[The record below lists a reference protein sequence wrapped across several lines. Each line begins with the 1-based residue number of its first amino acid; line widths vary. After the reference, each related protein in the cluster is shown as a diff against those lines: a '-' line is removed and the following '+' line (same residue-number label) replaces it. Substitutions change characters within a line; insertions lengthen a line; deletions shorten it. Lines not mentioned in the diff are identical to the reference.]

1 MGILQFGF
9 KNVYEHDKAVGF
21 QVKVKNTFW
30 YMGFYASLL
39 ESFVVTVD
47 GETFPRDKVKCTIGT
62 KTFSQNEFNG
72 SREFLEFTEPV
83 TLTVS
88 KPGGLKPGMHNVE
101 VNNVIRMYYSP
112 NPEDIG
118 LASSYS
124 AKIAIV

>member
-9 KNVYEHDKAVGF
+9 KNVYEDHKAVGF
-21 QVKVKNTFW
+21 QVKVRNTFW

-39 ESFVVTVD
+39 ESFDVTVD
-47 GETFPRDKVKCTIGT
+47 GETFPRDKVKCTIRT
-62 KTFSQNEFNG
+62 KTFSQDEFNG
-72 SREFLEFTEPV
+72 SREFWEFTEPV

-101 VNNVIRMYYSP
+101 VKNVIRMYYSP

-118 LASSYS
+118 LAPSYS